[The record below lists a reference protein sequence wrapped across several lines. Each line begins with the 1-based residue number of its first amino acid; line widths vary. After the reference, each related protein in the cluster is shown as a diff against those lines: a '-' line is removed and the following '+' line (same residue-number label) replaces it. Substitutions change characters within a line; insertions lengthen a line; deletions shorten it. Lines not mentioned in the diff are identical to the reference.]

1 MAVVSAQSFGA
12 KYAGK
17 REVYRFLTHD
27 VGAYLSSY
35 ETMTIWHMKDLVN
48 GMRKMLKAKE
58 VKHVTIPQFEGL
70 AIKDLLEFA
79 RPYDQVIAALPLV
92 KTEID
97 KLPRQYIA
105 NIISTLVGKPFDE
118 WIDKRVNARHEKRAE
133 EGNLNIQMDPEIARI
148 FQAST
153 AVSTM
158 KGTSHHL
165 LKVSYF

>member
-58 VKHVTIPQFEGL
+58 VKHVTVPQFEGL

-79 RPYDQVIAALPLV
+79 RPYD
-92 KTEID
+92 
-97 KLPRQYIA
+97 
-105 NIISTLVGKPFDE
+105 
-118 WIDKRVNARHEKRAE
+118 
-133 EGNLNIQMDPEIARI
+133 
-148 FQAST
+148 
-153 AVSTM
+153 
-158 KGTSHHL
+158 
-165 LKVSYF
+165 

>member
-1 MAVVSAQSFGA
+1 MQDQSNNNSRQVPNVNGGRQMAMVSAQSFGA

-35 ETMTIWHMKDLVN
+35 ETMTVWHMKDLVN
-48 GMRKMLKAKE
+48 GKRKMLKAKDI
-58 VKHVTIPQFEGL
+58 KHVTVPQFEGL

-79 RPYDQVIAALPLV
+79 RSYDEVIAALPLV

-133 EGNLNIQMDPEIARI
+133 EGNFNIQMDPEIARI
-148 FQAST
+148 F
-153 AVSTM
+153 
-158 KGTSHHL
+158 
-165 LKVSYF
+165 